1 MNPKNSE
8 TRLASLVEKLRR
20 DGHRITPQR
29 LAILKLFADD
39 ERHPSVEQ
47 VFERVRQDY
56 PTTSLATVYKTVLLL
71 KGKGEILELGF
82 AGSSSRYDLK
92 RPNPHP
98 HLICVECQRIVDL
111 DIDPFDDLPQ
121 ALARKYGYQIV
132 NQRDDFIQPG
142 DLYRKVMT
150 EPDRQHLV
158 DNITG
163 HLRNAQERIQLR
175 QTALFYKADPEY
187 GSRVAAGIGL
197 DLEAVQMLAGMS
209 AEERLARTNGSAV
222 SLVSG

>member
-92 RPNPHP
+92 RPGPHP

-132 NQRDDFIQPG
+132 NQR
-142 DLYRKVMT
+142 
-150 EPDRQHLV
+150 V
-158 DNITG
+158 DVYGIC
-163 HLRNAQERIQLR
+163 
-175 QTALFYKADPEY
+175 PECQK
-187 GSRVAAGIGL
+187 S
-197 DLEAVQMLAGMS
+197 VQ
-209 AEERLARTNGSAV
+209 
-222 SLVSG
+222 